1 MGYVL
6 LLLFFLIWRNTVQ
19 IRKATNYAAYGTTKN
34 QGLIYKMFNAF
45 YQIRTK
51 EVEENKKRKEEK
63 KKEKEV
69 EENVL

>member
-19 IRKATNYAAYGTTKN
+19 IRKAINYAAYGTTKN
-34 QGLIYKMFNAF
+34 QGVIYKMFNAF

-69 EENVL
+69 EENV